1 MLPKD
6 TEIFLKKK
14 RQMCQYASQQY
25 IVNMFANN
33 TEIFLKKLINRI
45 WKSIAENLLKNVDL
59 TEKCGT

>member
-1 MLPKD
+1 
-6 TEIFLKKK
+6 
-14 RQMCQYASQQY
+14 MCQYASQQY